1 MKISTNMSTI
11 TTTASSIMIT
21 TTAATI
27 PATGEVVGITGGNEG
42 VTVEKGDTVDSTGV
56 VENGGGTT
64 EEVWPGG
71 LEVVE
76 IVAIEGSWVS
86 VKGGWV
92 VVRSRPVTLMA
103 VELLVIS
110 GGAVVVKGSIEL
122 SLSSPLPTVM
132 TKDGV
137 LVFSAAAAELAVVVM
152 NGIISDKVVLVL

>member
-1 MKISTNMSTI
+1 MKISTNMSTT

-42 VTVEKGDTVDSTGV
+42 VTEEKGDTVDSTGV

-76 IVAIEGSWVS
+76 IVAIEGSWI
-86 VKGGWV
+86 GGWV
-92 VVRSRPVTLMA
+92 VVWSRPVSLMG
-103 VELLVIS
+103 VELS
-110 GGAVVVKGSIEL
+110 GGAVAVMKGSIEL
-122 SLSSPLPTVM
+122 LSSPLPTVM
-132 TKDGV
+132 TKGGV
-137 LVFSAAAAELAVVVM
+137 PVFSAAAAELAVVV
-152 NGIISDKVVLVL
+152 NGIISDNVMVFVL